1 MSNGYPVDFV
11 KLQQGGTCWFHA
23 SLNGWLLS
31 SKGRQLL
38 MTMLSAFKRK
48 YSLSNSN
55 TTCPMR
61 GTLPLGYFWHY
72 VERIITSRSSKLR
85 STVLKYKVGN
95 VISNVNRIAANM
107 TIQNYLRNGPNMKL
121 RERLNGIVKKAE
133 VQPNNFINS
142 HLIHNVGLRNAIH
155 PSEPPKLLDVYRFFG
170 INSNTRTKLFNA
182 GINSVKKLKARL
194 NKSMFA
200 NEKNYNQLNRYFKSP
215 NTEYGLKKTQGG
227 TLSDTIRFC
236 TLLFGPAYSRSQ
248 ANTNS
253 GTLVISV
260 PYQTENPLQITIN
273 GVKFVLSHAFLHLDS
288 YIGTTNHAICGF
300 IYNGRQFIS
309 DSNRYGFFA
318 RHNWSSAADMNKYLA
333 LTKSGS
339 FSAKG
344 SLVFYVREDL
354 TSYVPNMNALAAR
367 RNITTKYQQINN
379 MLKHGAMYHTI
390 KAYELLLTVPNKNS
404 QNYKNTKQRLNSII
418 NAHAKN
424 ILGRVKNM
432 PNNSPALPFILES
445 YKHLPHF
452 KNVVNEVQKKMNR
465 FKNLGVSK

>member
-1 MSNGYPVDFV
+1 MNTYPVDFV

-23 SLNGWLLS
+23 ALNGWLLS

-38 MTMLSAFKRK
+38 LTMLSAFKRK

-95 VISNVNRIAANM
+95 VISNNINRIAANM
-107 TIQNYLRNGPNMKL
+107 TIQNYLKNGPNMKL

-133 VQPNNFINS
+133 VHPNNFINS

-155 PSEPPKLLDVYRFFG
+155 PSEQPKLADVYRFFG
-170 INSNTRTKLFNA
+170 INSSTQMKLLNA
-182 GINSVKKLKARL
+182 GINSVNKLKARL

-200 NEKNYNQLNRYFKSP
+200 NEKNYNQLNRYFKEP
-215 NTEYGLKKTQGG
+215 NKEYGLRTTQGG
-227 TLSDTIRFC
+227 TLTDAIRFC
-236 TLLFGPAYSRSQ
+236 SLLFGPAYSRSQ
-248 ANTNS
+248 TNS
-253 GTLVISV
+253 NAGTLVVSV
-260 PYQTENPLQITIN
+260 PYHDENPREITMN

-288 YIGTTNHAICGF
+288 YIGSTNHAICGF

-318 RHNWSSAADMNKYLA
+318 KHNWTSVADMNKYLA

-344 SLVFYVREDL
+344 SLVFYVREDI

-367 RNITTKYQQINN
+367 RNHTAKYRQINR
-379 MLKHGAMYHTI
+379 MLNQGSSYQTI
-390 KAYELLLTVPNKNS
+390 KAYELLLTIPNKNS
-404 QNYKNTKQRLNSII
+404 QNYKNFKQTINSKI
-418 NAHAKN
+418 NTHAKN
-424 ILGRVKNM
+424 MLEKVKNL

-445 YKHLPHF
+445 YKHLPHYQ
-452 KNVVNEVQKKMNR
+452 NVRNEIQRK
-465 FKNLGVSK
+465 LGRR